1 MPTSHSQ
8 LLTPAPW
15 VEKHGNAPPKDGNIL
30 DIACGNGRH
39 ARFFAERGYSVTVV
53 DRDVSSLIQPNNFE
67 IVEADLENAPWPFP
81 GRQFAGI
88 VVVNYLY
95 RPLLATLIDSLQPG
109 GVLIYQTFAVG
120 NEAHGRPKN
129 PDFLLRENELLD
141 VFGERLRVV
150 EFWQGL
156 VDGDHPAVIQQICAV
171 NQPRAFPVG
180 NAPGHIKIEQFF
192 Q

>member
-1 MPTSHSQ
+1 MPKSHSQ

-15 VEKHGNAPPKDGNIL
+15 VEKHGNLPPRDGNIL

-39 ARFFAERGYSVTVV
+39 ARFFAEMGYSITVV
-53 DRDVSSLIQPNNFE
+53 DRDVSNLIDPHNFE

-88 VVVNYLY
+88 VVVNYLH

-109 GVLIYQTFAVG
+109 GVLIYQTFAIG
-120 NEAHGRPKN
+120 NEAYGGPKN

-150 EFWQGL
+150 EFWHGL
-156 VDGDHPAVIQQICAV
+156 IEGDHPAVIQQICAV
-171 NQPRAFPVG
+171 NQPRVT
-180 NAPGHIKIEQFF
+180 
-192 Q
+192 